1 METKDGECDMELKMR
16 QRYLEQLI
24 AFQDME
30 LVKVVTGIR
39 RCGKSSLLRLMMEHL
54 KKSGISEEQ
63 IVSMNFESMQ
73 FADMDSTAL
82 YAYVTQRVVTGKRLY
97 IFLDEVQKI
106 KDWQNAA
113 NSFRVDLDC
122 DIYVT
127 GSNAFLLSSE
137 LSTYLSGRCVEI
149 KVLPLSF
156 REFLDFHGYIVED
169 YTSPSGTA
177 KKRVKDA
184 AGDTFELRELFE
196 AYARFGGMPPLVETG
211 LDQEKA
217 NMLLDGIYSAVVVR
231 DILERGRRK
240 EQRAITDALLLRKI
254 ILFLADN
261 IGNNT
266 SSASIG
272 RTLVNEGLLD
282 DGRKAKP
289 AVQTIS
295 AYIDALLESYVF
307 YEVKRFDI
315 KGKDYLRTLGKYYI
329 VDTGL
334 RSYLLGNRGGDTGH
348 ILENIIYF
356 ELLRRGYDVAIGK
369 IDEKEIDFI
378 ATKTDEKKYIQ
389 VTESMNAPETRAREL
404 APLQAVRD
412 NYEKLVIAMDC
423 DLVSDVDGIK
433 IVKALD
439 FLLEKA

>member
-1 METKDGECDMELKMR
+1 MEREDGECSMELKMR
-16 QRYLEQLI
+16 ERYLKQLI

-30 LVKVVTGIR
+30 VVKVVTGIR
-39 RCGKSSLLRLMMEHL
+39 RCGKSSLLKLMMEHL
-54 KKSGISEEQ
+54 KRQGIGGAQ
-63 IVSMNFESMQ
+63 ILAINFESMQ
-73 FADMDSTAL
+73 FADMDSKGL
-82 YAYVTQRVVTGKRLY
+82 YQYVTEHCPKEKRLY
-97 IFLDEVQKI
+97 LFLDEVQKI
-106 KDWQNAA
+106 KDWQNAV

-137 LSTYLSGRCVEI
+137 LSTYLSGRYVEI
-149 KVLPLSF
+149 KMLPLSF
-156 REFLDFHGYIVED
+156 REFLEFHGYLVED
-169 YTSPSGTA
+169 YISPSGAA
-177 KKRVKDA
+177 KKRVKNA
-184 AGDTFELRELFE
+184 AGETFELRELFE

-272 RTLVNEGLLD
+272 RTLVSEGLLD

-334 RSYLLGNRGGDTGH
+334 RTYLLGDRGGDTGH
-348 ILENIIYF
+348 ILENIVYF

-389 VTESMNAPETRAREL
+389 VTESMNAPETRTREL

-412 NYEKLVIAMDC
+412 NYEKLVIALDC
-423 DLVSDVDGIK
+423 DLMTDVDGIK

-439 FLLEKA
+439 FLLEG